1 MQKKQP
7 MAGARVAYVGVMIAL
22 AMILSYLESFVPL
35 PIGIPGVKLGIANL
49 VVLVTLGFLSY
60 KEVAAIDLLRIVLSG
75 ILFGSGVSLAY
86 SLSGGI
92 LSLILMLLLDKS
104 RRFSLAGISIA
115 GGVSHNIGQIIMAAL
130 LLENKQ
136 ILSYLPVLLI
146 AGLGTGLINGAVALP
161 VTRIIH
167 KNYGNNL
174 E

>member
-146 AGLGTGLINGAVALP
+146 AGLVTGLINGAVALP

>member
-7 MAGARVAYVGVMIAL
+7 MAGTRVAYVGVMIAL

-130 LLENKQ
+130 LLQNKQ

-146 AGLGTGLINGAVALP
+146 AGL
-161 VTRIIH
+161 VTV
-167 KNYGNNL
+167 
-174 E
+174 

>member
-7 MAGARVAYVGVMIAL
+7 MAGTRVAYVGVMIAL

-130 LLENKQ
+130 LLQNKQ
-136 ILSYLPVLLI
+136 ILSYLPVLLSRCLWHLAI
-146 AGLGTGLINGAVALP
+146 F
-161 VTRIIH
+161 
-167 KNYGNNL
+167 
-174 E
+174 

>member
-7 MAGARVAYVGVMIAL
+7 MAGTRVAYVGVMIAL

-115 GGVSHNIGQIIMAAL
+115 GGVSHNIGQIIVAVVL
-130 LLENKQ
+130 TGTPE
-136 ILSYLPVLLI
+136 IIWYLPVLLI
-146 AGLGTGLINGAVALP
+146 SGTISGFFTGYAAQSLLIHMDLLK
-161 VTRIIH
+161 I
-167 KNYGNNL
+167 KKQ
-174 E
+174 